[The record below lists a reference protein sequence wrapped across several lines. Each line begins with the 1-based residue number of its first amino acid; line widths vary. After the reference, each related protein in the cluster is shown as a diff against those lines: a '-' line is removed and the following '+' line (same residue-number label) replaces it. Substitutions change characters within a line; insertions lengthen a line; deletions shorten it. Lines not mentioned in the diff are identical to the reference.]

1 MATDSRTKGGG
12 RRTTAKS
19 SAVRKTTARGRKSP
33 QPQRIS
39 GEGGE
44 VVLYD
49 DAEHGQQLE
58 VRLDGETV
66 WLSLLQIAS
75 LFDRDKS
82 VISRHLRNI
91 FATGEL
97 ERDPTVAFFAT
108 VQNEAGRRVEREI
121 EHFNLDAI
129 LSVGYR
135 VNSKRGTQFR
145 IWASNVL
152 RAHLVQGYTLNER
165 RLESEVTRLRELR
178 AAIEVM
184 GRIVAERSL
193 SGAEAEGLLTV
204 ITDYS
209 LGLRLLDEYDHQKLR
224 TRETTQ
230 EERFVLTLDAAR
242 DGIARM
248 LGTMPGAGSLF
259 GREKD
264 KGLDSAI
271 GAVYQTFDGRDLYPS
286 IEEKAAH
293 LLYFVVK
300 NHAFVDGN
308 KRIAASL
315 FLWFLD
321 ANGILYRQDG
331 TKRLADNAL
340 VALTLLIAESQP
352 SEKETICAVVVN
364 LINRENP

>member
-1 MATDSRTKGGG
+1 
-12 RRTTAKS
+12 
-19 SAVRKTTARGRKSP
+19 
-33 QPQRIS
+33 
-39 GEGGE
+39 
-44 VVLYD
+44 
-49 DAEHGQQLE
+49 
-58 VRLDGETV
+58 
-66 WLSLLQIAS
+66 
-75 LFDRDKS
+75 
-82 VISRHLRNI
+82 
-91 FATGEL
+91 
-97 ERDPTVAFFAT
+97 
-108 VQNEAGRRVEREI
+108 
-121 EHFNLDAI
+121 
-129 LSVGYR
+129 
-135 VNSKRGTQFR
+135 
-145 IWASNVL
+145 
-152 RAHLVQGYTLNER
+152 
-165 RLESEVTRLRELR
+165 
-178 AAIEVM
+178 M
-184 GRIVAERSL
+184 GRIVAERPL

-209 LGLRLLDEYDHQKLR
+209 LALRLLDEYDHQKLR
-224 TRETTQ
+224 TRGTTQ

-271 GAVYQTFDGRDLYPS
+271 GAVYQTFDGHDLYPS

-300 NHAFVDGN
+300 NHAFIDGN

-352 SEKETICAVVVN
+352 VEKETICAVVVT

>member
-1 MATDSRTKGGG
+1 MASDSRKKGGSP
-12 RRTTAKS
+12 RTTVKS
-19 SAVRKTTARGRKSP
+19 SVVRKTPARSRKSP
-33 QPQRIS
+33 QPQRIT

-91 FATGEL
+91 FTTGEL

-108 VQNEAGRRVEREI
+108 VQNEAGRPVERTI

-178 AAIEVM
+178 AAIDVM
-184 GRIVAERSL
+184 GRIVAERPL

-209 LGLRLLDEYDHQKLR
+209 LALRLLDEYDHQKLR
-224 TRETTQ
+224 TRGTTQ

-242 DGIARM
+242 EGIARM
-248 LGTMPGAGSLF
+248 LGTMPGVGSLF

-271 GAVYQTFDGRDLYPS
+271 GAVYQTFDGRDL
-286 IEEKAAH
+286 
-293 LLYFVVK
+293 
-300 NHAFVDGN
+300 
-308 KRIAASL
+308 
-315 FLWFLD
+315 
-321 ANGILYRQDG
+321 
-331 TKRLADNAL
+331 
-340 VALTLLIAESQP
+340 
-352 SEKETICAVVVN
+352 
-364 LINRENP
+364 